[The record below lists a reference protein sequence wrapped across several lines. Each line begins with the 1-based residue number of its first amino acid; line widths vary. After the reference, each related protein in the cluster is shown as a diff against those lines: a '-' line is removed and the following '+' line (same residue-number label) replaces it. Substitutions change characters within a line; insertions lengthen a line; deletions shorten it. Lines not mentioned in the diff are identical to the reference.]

1 MTVYITVNGIRGRL
15 TMETLPLFERIYP
28 FMSEMKLSD
37 LQQDSRNANKGSA
50 RGQQMIETSLQK
62 YGAGRSI
69 VLSKEGVILC
79 GNHTAEAAATV
90 GLDENVVVVQT
101 TGDQLVA
108 VQRMDLSADD
118 PRARELAYADNRS
131 GQVSLNFSAEMLQED
146 FHSGEL
152 DLTPF
157 FTEAEIEKFSNEDH
171 EDDEEWE
178 QDEVQPDLLPE
189 NHLQLKVIAGSHED
203 KIELA
208 QELEGRG
215 YRVTI

>member
-1 MTVYITVNGIRGRL
+1 
-15 TMETLPLFERIYP
+15 
-28 FMSEMKLSD
+28 
-37 LQQDSRNANKGSA
+37 
-50 RGQQMIETSLQK
+50 MIETSLQK

-118 PRARELAYADNRS
+118 PRARELAYSDNRS
-131 GQVSLNFSAEMLQED
+131 GEISLSWDKSQLEED

-157 FTEAEIEKFSNEDH
+157 FTEAEIEKFSNEDY
-171 EDDEEWE
+171 EDDEDWE

>member
-1 MTVYITVNGIRGRL
+1 MAVYITVNGIRGRL

-118 PRARELAYADNRS
+118 PRARELAYSDNRS
-131 GQVSLNFSAEMLQED
+131 GEISLNWEPEVLKQD
-146 FHSGEL
+146 FNSGEL

-189 NHLQLKVIAGSHED
+189 NHLQLRVLASSHED

>member
-118 PRARELAYADNRS
+118 PRARELAYSDNRS
-131 GQVSLNFSAEMLQED
+131 GEISLSWDKSQLEED
-146 FHSGEL
+146 FNSGEL

-157 FTEAEIEKFSNEDH
+157 FTEAEIEKFSNDDY
-171 EDDEEWE
+171 EDDEDWE
-178 QDEVQPDLLPE
+178 QDEVQPDLISE
-189 NHLQLKVIAGSHED
+189 SHLQLRVLASSHED

>member
-1 MTVYITVNGIRGRL
+1 
-15 TMETLPLFERIYP
+15 
-28 FMSEMKLSD
+28 
-37 LQQDSRNANKGSA
+37 
-50 RGQQMIETSLQK
+50 MIETSLQK

-118 PRARELAYADNRS
+118 PRARELAYSDNRS
-131 GQVSLNFSAEMLQED
+131 GEISLSWDKSQLEED

-157 FTEAEIEKFSNEDH
+157 FTEAEIEKFSNEDY
-171 EDDEEWE
+171 EDDEDWE
-178 QDEVQPDLLPE
+178 QDEVQPDLIGE
-189 NHLQLKVIAGSHED
+189 NHLQLRVLASSHED

>member
-1 MTVYITVNGIRGRL
+1 MTVYITVNGRRGRL
-15 TMETLPLFERIYP
+15 TMETLSLFKRIYP

-37 LQQDSRNANKGSA
+37 LQQDANNANLGSA

-90 GLDENVVVVQT
+90 GLDDNVVVVQT
-101 TGDQLVA
+101 TGEQLVA

-131 GQVSLNFSAEMLQED
+131 GEISLSWDKSQLQVDFED
-146 FHSGEL
+146 L

-157 FTEAEIEKFSNEDH
+157 FTAEEVEDFGEERD
-171 EDDEEWE
+171 EDEWE
-178 QDEVQPDLLPE
+178 SDEVQPDLLPE
-189 NHLQLKVIAGSHED
+189 NHLQIKVIAGSHEE
-203 KIELA
+203 KMELA
-208 QELEGRG
+208 EELEGRG
-215 YRVTI
+215 FRVTI